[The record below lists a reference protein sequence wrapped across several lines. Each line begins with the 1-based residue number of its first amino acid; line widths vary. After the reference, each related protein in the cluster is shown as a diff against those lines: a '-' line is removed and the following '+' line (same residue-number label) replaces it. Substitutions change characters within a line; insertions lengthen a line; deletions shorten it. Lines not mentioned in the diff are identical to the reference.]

1 MLSRTFNRIA
11 QSPWAKLVWAG
22 VAVLVLVQV
31 VVFYRLCMSQ
41 VERAN
46 QRQTVAVDQRN
57 SLKDCLDFQRKSTIS
72 NCNRS
77 ATARTSS
84 EYTNS
89 LSSRDMP
96 RPRSSNQFVFSGA
109 VPVSDVV
116 HQN

>member
-31 VVFYRLCMSQ
+31 VAFYRLCMSQ

-57 SLKDCLDFQRKSTIS
+57 SLNDCLGFQRKSTIS

-77 ATARTSS
+77 ATARISS

-96 RPRSSNQFVFSGA
+96 RARSSNQFVFSGA